1 MPLLAAYNF
10 DEASGDVL
18 DVTGNGHNW
27 TLNTG
32 AQRTVSGHTLGG
44 LQKTSAGFAT
54 IAATA
59 FGQTTARTFMFWM
72 QGTGNAVWW
81 LRWYATT
88 PDTGTWGIYNLSGT
102 LNLRLRKGSTN
113 TNITTTTPADG
124 LWHHYAGTY
133 DGTNSRLYVDATLV
147 ATSGAVTAPLD
158 TANSIDCMETS
169 LATQTMDD
177 LRIYDEAL
185 TQPQI
190 STLMSTPVVAG
201 ATAVSDAVRR
211 EKQMRLGALLQM

>member
-1 MPLLAAYNF
+1 MALLAAFNF
-10 DEASGDVL
+10 DEVSGNVL
-18 DVTGNGHNW
+18 DVTGNGHDW

-44 LQKTSAGFAT
+44 LTKLGAGFAT
-54 IAATA
+54 IAATP

-72 QGTGNAVWW
+72 QGAGNGVWW

-88 PDTGTWGIYNLSGT
+88 PDTGTWGLYNLSGT
-102 LNLRLRKGSTN
+102 LNLRIRKGGSN
-113 TNITTTTPADG
+113 TNITVAFPSDG
-124 LWHHYAGTY
+124 LFHHYAGTY
-133 DGTNSRLYVDATLV
+133 DGSVSKLYLDGTLV
-147 ATSGAVTAPLD
+147 ATSGTVTAPLD
-158 TANSIDCMETS
+158 TADLIDCLETS
-169 LATQTMDD
+169 LTTQTMDD

-190 STLMSTPVVAG
+190 AALMAIPVTAST
-201 ATAVSDAVRR
+201 ATSDPLRR